1 MEKFR
6 LRIQEE
12 EERMTPID
20 AEPNNFHFRLKHKH
34 HVAHKKDVSQLRS
47 GMFEEDPM
55 LITQPSWPA
64 ASPSLVTTS
73 KSHHCRVLSTT
84 TTTVAFSQPPQQ
96 LSRFVNH
103 CNLRHVLSTTAI
115 IIVAPSTVRFSF
127 LFF

>member
-1 MEKFR
+1 MSWHNILTFFY
-6 LRIQEE
+6 LVGSIFSLSLIFVSS
-12 EERMTPID
+12 PCSLLLPLSLYFD
-20 AEPNNFHFRLKHKH
+20 NFF
-34 HVAHKKDVSQLRS
+34 SRS